1 MLIKFTLTIMEY
13 YTIGVVDIHMRTAVS
28 FYISM
33 NTYISLLI
41 TIPWFERTSQIFL
54 GHSCQIPVTEMACK
68 LEVMR

>member
-13 YTIGVVDIHMRTAVS
+13 YRTVVS

-33 NTYISLLI
+33 NTYIFLLI
-41 TIPWFERTSQIFL
+41 TIPWFKRTSQIFL
-54 GHSCQIPVTEMACK
+54 GHSCQIHVTEMACK